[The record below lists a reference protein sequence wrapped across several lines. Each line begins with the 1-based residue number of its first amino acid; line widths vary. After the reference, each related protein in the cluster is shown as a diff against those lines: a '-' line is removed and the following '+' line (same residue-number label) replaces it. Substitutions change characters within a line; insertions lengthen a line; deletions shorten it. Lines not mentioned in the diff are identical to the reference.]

1 MLEYPIP
8 RVGGRA
14 DAVYVCHRAVFVME
28 FKISATGFTTAAR
41 AQVWDYALDL
51 KNFHIES
58 HHVPVVPDAPPILD
72 DSFWRNA
79 QLLDPRHEKSTITMR
94 VDDDVL
100 DFFKRSGSGYQS
112 RINAVLRAYVYAR
125 RTEA

>member
-1 MLEYPIP
+1 MADKSDWG
-8 RVGGRA
+8 RVGALTDA
-14 DAVYVCHRAVFVME
+14 D
-28 FKISATGFTTAAR
+28 
-41 AQVWDYALDL
+41 
-51 KNFHIES
+51 IE
-58 HHVPVVPDAPPILD
+58 HAIADDADAPPILD

-125 RTEA
+125 RKGA